1 MKTASAGLI
10 AHLGSDS
17 LTLATLWRVTRID
30 GQVFRF
36 TDSDRDRDYGGET
49 YLAALG
55 YRRAAV
61 ASGADLA
68 VDETE
73 LEGLL
78 NSASISENE
87 LRAGLWDG
95 ADVRIFVV
103 SFADLTQG
111 DLKLR
116 RGRLGEV
123 TISDDG
129 SFRAELRGMA
139 QPLQTT
145 IGGLYIPE
153 CRADLGDAR
162 CGINLAFGG
171 GWTQEATIATVTD
184 SVTLVMSSGLSGFAD
199 GWFDGGVAIWQTGP
213 NAGVAREVVAWTQ
226 GSLTLSLLGP
236 PPVQPVAGATLR
248 IQPGCD
254 KRWATCRDRFNT
266 RLNFRGFPLVPGANA
281 ILETPV

>member
-1 MKTASAGLI
+1 MKAASAGLI

-78 NSASISENE
+78 NSASISEAE

-103 SFADLTQG
+103 NYADLTMG
-111 DLKLR
+111 EIKLR
-116 RGRLGEV
+116 RAHRLPISAIKGQSNRSFV
-123 TISDDG
+123 TSCSLPCRQAAACSTPSINGTSISAAPGADPPVPPLLC
-129 SFRAELRGMA
+129 RAEPA
-139 QPLQTT
+139 
-145 IGGLYIPE
+145 
-153 CRADLGDAR
+153 
-162 CGINLAFGG
+162 
-171 GWTQEATIATVTD
+171 
-184 SVTLVMSSGLSGFAD
+184 
-199 GWFDGGVAIWQTGP
+199 
-213 NAGVAREVVAWTQ
+213 
-226 GSLTLSLLGP
+226 
-236 PPVQPVAGATLR
+236 LR
-248 IQPGCD
+248 I
-254 KRWATCRDRFNT
+254 RM
-266 RLNFRGFPLVPGANA
+266 PLHR
-281 ILETPV
+281 